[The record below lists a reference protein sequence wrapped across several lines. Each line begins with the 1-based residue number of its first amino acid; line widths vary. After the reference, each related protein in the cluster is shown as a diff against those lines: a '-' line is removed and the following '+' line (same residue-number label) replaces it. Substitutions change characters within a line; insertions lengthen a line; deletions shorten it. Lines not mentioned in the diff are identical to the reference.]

1 MNNHNTIEPEKF
13 SRETV
18 IKPAEFRPSSTDGIK
33 IKRTKTGVILTTIVI
48 ILGASILWFVFT
60 AKSVYIDVEPIDAM
74 IDLDGGIKL
83 KLADRYLTQS
93 GIYQIS
99 INFPRYYPLEQ
110 DLIIGEEQNQKY
122 SFQLQRLPGHLNLV
136 TTPANDVEIWIDNEF
151 RGNTPMVVRNLTHGT
166 HTIELAADRF
176 LPFSETIEIEG
187 LDQEQEIQIEL
198 TPAWGDVAFSS
209 QPAGADVIVSDEI
222 IGQTPLT
229 SEILQGDH
237 DIRIKLSGYKA
248 WSDTISVT
256 ANEAMILPTITLEE
270 ADAVIYL
277 ETTPAKA
284 NVTVSGEYKGLTP
297 IEVALAPGKTVDIRF
312 FKEGYQRAKRTLTI
326 ESGDDQR
333 LQVKLQPEFTAID
346 FNIIPSDAGLY
357 IDGIFRGRA
366 DQTLNLTTRPHNI
379 EIKKEGFVDY
389 KTTITPRL
397 GVEQQ
402 VNISLKTLQQA
413 KLESIKPVIE
423 TSAGQTLKL
432 FYPSGFTMGASRREP
447 GRRANETLRN
457 VTLNRPFYLSLNE
470 ITNKEYHAF
479 DSSHSSGDVQGNTL
493 NSDRQPVVNITWEQ
507 AALYCNWLS
516 EQDSLQPFY
525 IVESSKIAG
534 MNRNSNGYRMPTE
547 AEWAWAARVVGRAQI
562 LKFPWGERLPPL
574 NNSGNFAD
582 DTAAHLLGRIVSGY
596 NDGFAVTAPV
606 GSFEANSKGIFD
618 MGGNASEWVHDF
630 YEDSISAANRSEINP
645 VGPASGKFHVIRGSS
660 WAHGSITELRLSYR
674 YYGNKPRYDDVGF
687 RIARFLE

>member
-1 MNNHNTIEPEKF
+1 MNNHSTIEPEKF

-18 IKPAEFRPSSTDGIK
+18 IKPAEFRPSSADVIK
-33 IKRTKTGVILTTIVI
+33 IKQTKTGLVLTTIVI
-48 ILGASILWFVFT
+48 ILCAGILWFVFT

-74 IDLDGGIKL
+74 IDLDGGISL
-83 KLADRYLTQS
+83 KLADRYLMQS

-99 INFPRYYPLEQ
+99 IHFPRYYPLEQ
-110 DLIIGEEQNQKY
+110 DMIIGEEQNQQY
-122 SFQLQRLPGHLNLV
+122 SFRLQRLPGHLNLV

-151 RGNTPMVVRNLTHGT
+151 RGNTPMVVRNLAHGT
-166 HTIELAADRF
+166 HTIELVADKF
-176 LPFSETIEIEG
+176 LPYSKTIEIEG
-187 LDQEQEIQIEL
+187 LDREQQIQIEL
-198 TPAWGDVAFSS
+198 TPAWGDVTFSS
-209 QPAGADVIVSDEI
+209 QPPGADVIVSDEI

-237 DIRIKLSGYKA
+237 DVRIKLSGYKA
-248 WSDTISVT
+248 WSDTITVT
-256 ANEAMILPTITLEE
+256 ANEAMTLPTITLEE
-270 ADAVIYL
+270 PDAVIYL

-284 NVTVSGEYKGLTP
+284 NVTVSGEYKGQTP
-297 IEVALAPGKTVDIRF
+297 IEVALAPGKTVDILF
-312 FKEGYQRAKRTLTI
+312 FKEGYQRAKQTLTI

-366 DQTLNLTTRPHNI
+366 GQTLNLTTRPHNI

-402 VNISLKTLQQA
+402 VNVSLKTLQQA

-470 ITNKEYHAF
+470 ITNKEYRAF
-479 DSSHSSGDVQGNTL
+479 DSSHSSGDVQGHTL
-493 NSDRQPVVNITWEQ
+493 NSDRQPVVNITWEH

-516 EQDSLQPFY
+516 KQDSLQPFY
-525 IVESSKIAG
+525 IVENNKTAG
-534 MNRNSNGYRMPTE
+534 INRNSNGYRMPTE

-562 LKFPWGERLPPL
+562 LKFPWGEKLPPL

-630 YEDSISAANRSEINP
+630 YEDSISAANRSVINP
-645 VGPASGKFHVIRGSS
+645 VGPASGEYHVIRGSS